1 MNCKADVLVAEIGST
16 TTLVSAFDR
25 LGKEP
30 RFLGQG
36 QAATTVPD
44 GDVTR
49 GLAAAVEDLK
59 RVLHADTLTYG
70 RMLASSSAAGG
81 LKMCVHG
88 LIMDMTV
95 RAAEAAALGA
105 GAVVR
110 LTTAG
115 KLTGADIESARKIGP
130 NLILLAGGTDGG
142 ERETAEHNAR
152 RIAEANLGAP
162 VIYAGN
168 AQCVPEV
175 ERVFANAN
183 APLYVTENVYPRL
196 DELNIEPAR
205 KIIHRVFTEHITKAP
220 GMERIRELVS
230 GAILPTP
237 GAVMEAA
244 RLLYGALG
252 DLVVLDIG
260 GATTDVHS
268 VSGGSEEI
276 AALLTSPEP
285 FAKRTVEGD
294 LGLYINAAHLVDRAG
309 AETLSRELGIDVPAV
324 MARYRPIPDTPE
336 QFRLTERLCR
346 EAGETALV
354 RHAGRLRYLYTP
366 SGRRTVA
373 EGKDLTLVRTV
384 IGTGGALTRL
394 PHRELLLRRIA
405 DCNRHGL
412 MLFPKPG
419 QARLLFDEHYILSS
433 AGVLAAEVPE
443 AALALMLESLGVS
456 REREQI

>member
-1 MNCKADVLVAEIGST
+1 MNCRADVLVAEIGST
-16 TTLVSAFDR
+16 TTLVSAFGGLDDI
-25 LGKEP
+25 P

-36 QAATTVPD
+36 QAATTVLE

-49 GLAAAVEDLK
+49 GLAAAIGDLK
-59 RVLHADTLTYG
+59 RVLSVETLEYG

-81 LKMCVHG
+81 LRMCVHG

-105 GAVVR
+105 GAVIR
-110 LTTAG
+110 QTTAG
-115 KLTGADIESARKIGP
+115 KLTGADIEKARKIGP

-142 ERETAEHNAR
+142 ERGTAEHNAR
-152 RIAEANLGAP
+152 LIAEAGLGAP

-175 ERVFANAN
+175 ERAFAGAG

-205 KIIHRVFTEHITKAP
+205 KIIHRVFTEHITRAP
-220 GMERIRELVS
+220 GMERIREMVS

-244 RLLYGALG
+244 RLLYDALG

-268 VSGGSEEI
+268 VTAGAEEI
-276 AALLTSPEP
+276 AQLLTSPEP

-294 LGLYINAAHLVDRAG
+294 LGLYVNAARLVERVG
-309 AETLSRELGIDVPAV
+309 AEQLSRELSIDVPAV

-336 QFRLTERLCR
+336 QLLLTERLCR
-346 EAGETALV
+346 EAGETALA
-354 RHAGRLRYLYTP
+354 RHAGRFRYLYTP
-366 SGRRTVA
+366 AGRRTVA
-373 EGKDLTLVRTV
+373 EGKDLTLVKTV

-394 PHRELLLRRIA
+394 PHRTELLRRIA
-405 DCNRHGL
+405 DCNKHGL

-419 QARLLFDEHYILSS
+419 QARLLFDEHYVLSS
-433 AGVLAAEVPE
+433 AGVLAAEKPE
-443 AALALMLESLGVS
+443 AALKLMLTSLGVM
-456 REREQI
+456 